1 MDIHNDPARKKRRVT
16 RKEETMFTNLKK
28 AAAFLVVAIIAIIGV
43 VSNIATAART
53 LLRLQE
59 IWKVVAFVGSGLVIA
74 GTGMK
79 IFSFIPGLPHDVWE
93 PAQFWGDVLPIAIGP
108 AFLLLAGALYVGIN
122 RGPLPGTLGF
132 IENAGLEGM
141 AERPPLGWAIVWAI
155 CAVIGAAL
163 ARASL
168 KHLFVPGIGLVMK
181 SAWAGSWGVA
191 LWQLPLLVAG
201 FIGLAY
207 SADLLVR
214 PFFIIVEMF
223 YSDEDEGVAT
233 ENEVAA

>member
-1 MDIHNDPARKKRRVT
+1 MPRNGHSQRLPRERRRVT
-16 RKEETMFTNLKK
+16 RKEETMKK
-28 AAAFLVVAIIAIIGV
+28 VATIVIAIIGV
-43 VSNIATAART
+43 VSNIVNTTRA
-53 LLRLQE
+53 LLRLKE
-59 IWKVVAFVGSGLVIA
+59 IWKIMAFVGSGLVIF
-74 GTGMK
+74 GSGLK
-79 IFSFIPGLPHDVWE
+79 LFSFIPGLPHDVWE

-108 AFLLLAGALYVGIN
+108 AFLLMAGALYVGIN

-163 ARASL
+163 ARASM
-168 KHLFVPGIGLVMK
+168 KHLFTPSIALIMK
-181 SAWAGSWGVA
+181 SAWEGSWGVA

-214 PFFIIVEMF
+214 PFFILVEMF
-223 YSDEDEGVAT
+223 YSDEDEVVAT
-233 ENEVAA
+233 EKEVAA